1 MAVDQNLLHVT
12 KSLVEHYP
20 SLMYLVTS
28 EVEGRLAS
36 LPVEWALK
44 KYKDDIAAYLI
55 SQMEHNR

>member
-1 MAVDQNLLHVT
+1 
-12 KSLVEHYP
+12 
-20 SLMYLVTS
+20 MYLVTS

-55 SQMEHNR
+55 SQMEHNRWVSTAFVELTRQLL